1 MKYLIIIIITT
12 CWWAN
17 PTYSQD
23 SIKKAPFFDNFDNNQ
38 HGWYEFDEKEATGK
52 IEKGQLFFAH
62 HRTKGSWSLWNT
74 IEIDQSK
81 NFSIEAKIRF
91 LGGFDKHGYGI
102 IWGANNLENKYF
114 FIVTSLGFYTIRKV
128 EGGKVKDLK
137 AWTPNVYIH
146 QGNATN
152 TLTIKKV
159 GTSMLFY
166 ANNELLYAAD
176 NYPFFGDK
184 VGFTLAHQMKIAVD
198 YLKIE
203 Q

>member
-1 MKYLIIIIITT
+1 MKYCFTLLVCLLTSVVY
-12 CWWAN
+12 A
-17 PTYSQD
+17 QD
-23 SIKKAPFFDNFDNNQ
+23 SLKQAPFFDDFDNNQ

-52 IEKGQLFFAH
+52 IEKGQLFFSH

-74 IEIDQSK
+74 VKIDETK

-102 IWGANNLENKYF
+102 IWGANDLENKYF

-128 EGGKVKDLK
+128 EAGKIKDIK
-137 AWTPNVYIH
+137 SWAPNVYIN
-146 QGNATN
+146 QGNNEN
-152 TLTIKKV
+152 TFTIKKA
-159 GTSMLFY
+159 GNSMLFY
-166 ANNELLYAAD
+166 INQELLFVSD

-184 VGFTLAHQMKIAVD
+184 IGFTLAHNMKIAVD
-198 YLKIE
+198 YLKVT